1 MRDAGGSRSSVSVQ
15 YNAADGM
22 TAQGV
27 QLRDAA
33 AAAEAARELDVSRWK
48 TRSQV
53 REKRSTH
60 IEHDT

>member
-1 MRDAGGSRSSVSVQ
+1 VSVQ
-15 YNAADGM
+15 YNAADAI

-53 REKRSTH
+53 REKQSTH